1 MAEVEIVDQLCC
13 VRQTLEGL
21 SVISRMAGWSE
32 FVGEKLSLYMSFLLQ
47 IKVQEAEINF
57 VFQ

>member
-21 SVISRMAGWSE
+21 SVSRMAGWSE